1 VQYATVFVFFLIAC
15 FLALNLIL
23 VLFIGGIAFVLGN
36 QLIVQILQ
44 VPQVGDDSQ
53 IVLLLSALGKLVLGQ
68 LQYLEV
74 VFQF

>member
-23 VLFIGGIAFVLGN
+23 VLFIGGIAFILGN

-53 IVLLLSALGKLVLGQ
+53 IVLLLSAFGELVLSQ
-68 LQYLEV
+68 L
-74 VFQF
+74 

>member
-23 VLFIGGIAFVLGN
+23 VLFIGGVAFVLGN
-36 QLIVQILQ
+36 QLVVQILQ

-53 IVLLLSALGKLVLGQ
+53 IVLLLSAFGKLVLSQ
-68 LQYLEV
+68 LQYLKI

>member
-23 VLFIGGIAFVLGN
+23 MLFIGGIAFILGN
-36 QLIVQILQ
+36 QLVVQILQ

-53 IVLLLSALGKLVLGQ
+53 IVLLLSAFGKLVLSQ